1 MITLFFE
8 CFDILHNKNKFVSK
22 HATVLMDILFAEKFK
37 AKIITNTFEYKTFI
51 FFMLYLS

>member
-22 HATVLMDILFAEKFK
+22 HATVVMDILFAEKFK